1 MTFLL
6 IKRLVMQLNVM
17 NVCVRPDAYTYTSF
31 TSEEAETM
39 AAVVDVEKC
48 TGCESCVPVCPVEAI
63 VMENGKAVISE
74 DDCIEC
80 GVCVDECPEGAISM
94 PG

>member
-1 MTFLL
+1 
-6 IKRLVMQLNVM
+6 
-17 NVCVRPDAYTYTSF
+17 
-31 TSEEAETM
+31 
-39 AAVVDVEKC
+39 
-48 TGCESCVPVCPVEAI
+48 
-63 VMENGKAVISE
+63 MENGKAVISE